1 MSEESQLNGV
11 LQSSGEVRSQLTQAL
26 AGRILLMDGAMGT
39 MIQRCGLS
47 EADFR
52 GNRFR
57 THERDLKGDN
67 DLLVLTRPDVIENI
81 HHEYLEAGSDIIETN
96 TFNGTSVSQADYGL
110 EAIVYELNVEAA
122 RLAKRASTV
131 WTGRTPDRPRF
142 VAGAI
147 GPTNR
152 TLSISP
158 DVNDPAART
167 ITFDALRDAY
177 AEQARGLLDG
187 GVDLLLVETIF
198 DTLNAKAAIVAL
210 SEEFE
215 QRGYEVPVML
225 SVTVTD
231 RSGRTLSGQT
241 IDAFYVSTRHALPFS
256 VGINCALGARE
267 MRPYLAE
274 LSNQAS
280 TFVSCYPNAG
290 LPNEFGDYDELPDET
305 GQLLREFAE
314 SGLVNIVGGCCGTT
328 PGHIRAIAQAVSG
341 LPPRVVPTPEHRTQF
356 AGLEVLTI
364 DTDSNFQ
371 MIGERTNVTG
381 SARFARLIKSEEYS
395 EASSVAMEQVQGGA
409 NLVDVN
415 MDEAMLESEQTMA
428 RFLNFIATE
437 PEIARVPFMIDSS
450 KWSVIEAGL
459 KCVQGKPIINSISL
473 KEGEADFLRKATLA
487 QRYGAGVV
495 VMAFDEVGQAD
506 TVERKVEICK
516 RAHQLLTKELD
527 FDPHDIIFDPN
538 ILAVATGL
546 EEHNNYAINFIEAIK
561 VIKDACPGVK
571 VSGGVSNLSFSFRG
585 NNVVREAIH
594 SAFLYHAIRA
604 GLDMA
609 IVNAGQLIV
618 YEDIP
623 QELLQHVEDI
633 IFNRRPDATERL
645 VTFAKSVKGEGTTRE
660 ADLSWRE
667 NSVEARLSHALV
679 HGIVD
684 FIDGDVEEARQKYSR
699 PLKIIEGPLM
709 QGMKIV
715 GDLFGAGK
723 MFLPQVVKSARS
735 MKKAVAYLEPFMEAE
750 KHTSG
755 SDTKPVKVVM
765 ATVKGDV
772 HDIGK
777 NIVGVVLSCNNY
789 EVVDLGVMVPCDTIL
804 QEAVD
809 GGADFIG
816 LSGLITPSLDE
827 MVYVAKEMERRDF
840 SLPLLIGGATT
851 SRQHTAVKIA
861 PEYSQ
866 STVHVLDASRV
877 IDVVSSLLSPTAR
890 DGFEAENSRAQAEI
904 RKTYANRSKKPLLTF
919 KECRANRFRFDWS
932 TAELPVP
939 SFTGTR
945 VIDNVP
951 LDELVPYIDWTFFF
965 SAWEL
970 KGRFPQILDHPKY
983 GSAARELYAHAQALL
998 GRIVDERLITARG
1011 VYGFWPADADE
1022 ESIAVYTDTDRTH
1035 ELARFPMLRQ
1045 QGVMADGRPNRSLAD
1060 YVASRDSNRTDY
1072 IGAFAVTSGLG
1083 VEEVVA
1089 EFKRDHDDYHAI
1101 MAKALADRLA
1111 EAFAEY
1117 QHARVRREW
1126 QYGAAEELTH
1136 EDLLAERFRG
1146 IRPAFGYPACPDHSE
1161 KVRLFRVLDAGRV
1174 SISLT
1179 ESCAMMPAASVS
1191 GLYLGHPEARY
1202 FTVGRIGRDQVEAY
1216 ATRKQQPV
1224 DEVERWL
1231 TPNLE

>member
-1 MSEESQLNGV
+1 MSEESQLNGA
-11 LQSSGEVRSQLTQAL
+11 LQSRGEVRSQLTQAL
-26 AGRILLMDGAMGT
+26 AGRILLVDGAMGT
-39 MIQRCGLS
+39 MIQRRGLS

-57 THERDLKGDN
+57 EHDRDLKGDN

-131 WTGRTPDRPRF
+131 WTNRTPDRPRF

-158 DVNDPAART
+158 DVNDPAARP

-210 SEEFE
+210 REEFE
-215 QRGYEVPVML
+215 QRGYDVPVML

-280 TFVSCYPNAG
+280 IFVSCYPNAG
-290 LPNEFGDYDELPDET
+290 LPNEFGGYDELPDET

-328 PGHIRAIAQAVSG
+328 PDHIRAIAQAVSG
-341 LPPRVVPTPEHRTQF
+341 LPPRIVPTLERRTQF
-356 AGLEVLTI
+356 SGLEVLTI

-395 EASSVAMEQVQGGA
+395 DASSVAMEQVQGGA

-415 MDEAMLESEQTMA
+415 MDEAMLESEQVMA

-473 KEGEADFLRKATLA
+473 KEGEDDFLRKATLA

-516 RAHQLLTKELD
+516 RAYQILTKKID

-546 EEHNNYAINFIEAIK
+546 EEHNNYAVNFLEAIK
-561 VIKDACPGVK
+561 CIKETCPGVK

-609 IVNAGQLIV
+609 IVNAGQLVV

-660 ADLSWRE
+660 ADLAWRE
-667 NSVEARLSHALV
+667 ASVEARLSHALV

-684 FIDGDVEEARQKYSR
+684 FIDADVEEARQQYSR
-699 PLKIIEGPLM
+699 PLKVIEGPLM
-709 QGMKIV
+709 QGMKVV

-735 MKKAVAYLEPFMEAE
+735 MKKAVAYLEPFMEAD
-750 KHTSG
+750 KRRSG
-755 SDTKPVKVVM
+755 SDTQPIKVVM

-789 EVVDLGVMVPCDTIL
+789 EVIDLGVMVPCNTIL
-804 QEAVD
+804 QKAVD
-809 GGADFIG
+809 EGADLIG

-877 IDVVSSLLSPTAR
+877 VDVVSSLLSPSAQ
-890 DGFEAENSRAQAEI
+890 DEFNAENSRAQAEI
-904 RKTYANRSKKPLLTF
+904 REAYASRSAKPLLTF
-919 KECRANRFRFDWS
+919 KESRANRLQFDWT

-939 SFTGTR
+939 SFNGTR
-945 VIDNVP
+945 VIDDVP
-951 LDELVPYIDWTFFF
+951 LDDLVPYIDWTFFF

-983 GSAARELYAHAQALL
+983 GSAARELYGHAQVLL
-998 GRIVDERLITARG
+998 DRIVDERLIKARG

-1022 ESIAVYTDTDRTH
+1022 ESIAVYTDTDRTR

-1060 YVASRDSNRTDY
+1060 YVAPRDSNRTDY
-1072 IGAFAVTSGLG
+1072 IGAFAVTGGFG

-1089 EFKRDHDDYHAI
+1089 EFKRDNDDYHAI
-1101 MAKALADRLA
+1101 MTKALADRLA

-1117 QHARVRREW
+1117 QHARVRSEW
-1126 QYGAAEELTH
+1126 QYGVAEQMTH

-1161 KVRLFRVLDAGRV
+1161 KVRLFRLLDAERV
-1174 SISLT
+1174 GIRLT

-1202 FTVGRIGRDQVEAY
+1202 FTVGRISQDQVEAY
-1216 ATRKQQPV
+1216 AARKQQPV
-1224 DEVERWL
+1224 DEVKRWL
-1231 TPNLE
+1231 TPNLG